1 MRTKLRNTIA
11 TRLGVALLLS
21 ALALVGT
28 TSADE
33 SRKKTKPI
41 AGESRKPSVE
51 EEGRQKK
58 VRKGSASKPKRAKGK
73 QHQRKQHLAAA
84 IKHLKAAGLDEV
96 AEEVSQLRNNRKRQV
111 DSRLSEQLEGI
122 EDRIEQRFEE
132 LERQI
137 ARKLEKL
144 EVENSEGGEDSDEG
158 AEAEQSKKP
167 G

>member
-11 TRLGVALLLS
+11 TRIGVALLLS

-33 SRKKTKPI
+33 SRKKTKPK
-41 AGESRKPSVE
+41 AGESRKPPVE

-96 AEEVSQLRNNRKRQV
+96 AEKVSQLRNNRKRQV

-132 LERQI
+132 LERRI

-144 EVENSEGGEDSDEG
+144 EVVNSEGGEDSDEG
-158 AEAEQSKKP
+158 AEAEPSKKP

>member
-1 MRTKLRNTIA
+1 MRTRSRNTIA
-11 TRLGVALLLS
+11 TRLGLALLLS

-33 SRKKTKPI
+33 SRKKAKPY
-41 AGESRKPSVE
+41 AGESRKLPTK
-51 EEGRQKK
+51 EEGRQKN
-58 VRKGSASKPKRAKGK
+58 VRAGLAAKQKRAKGK

-96 AEEVSQLRNNRKRQV
+96 AEEVSQLRNKRKRQG

-144 EVENSEGGEDSDEG
+144 EAENSEGGEDSDEG
-158 AEAEQSKKP
+158 AEAEPPKKP